1 MGARYGNTVTRF
13 GDTGARFGDTVT
25 RLVDS
30 AQVVKSDLGPFFFF
44 FLVGESVKG
53 TRFGDSVKGTRDAGS
68 GIRSGGSAA
77 GSRFCPVSFFFSW
90 RFFFYVFLFFR

>member
-44 FLVGESVKG
+44 FVKRHG
-53 TRFGDSVKGTRDAGS
+53 LS
-68 GIRSGGSAA
+68 GLDNGMVLRN
-77 GSRFCPVSFFFSW
+77 VSTE
-90 RFFFYVFLFFR
+90 R